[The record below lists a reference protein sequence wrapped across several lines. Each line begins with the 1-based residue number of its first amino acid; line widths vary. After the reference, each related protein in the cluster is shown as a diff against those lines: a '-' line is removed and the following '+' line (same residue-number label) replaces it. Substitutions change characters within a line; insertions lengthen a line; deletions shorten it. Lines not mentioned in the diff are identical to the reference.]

1 MLNNKKLK
9 NTNWRSR
16 LHDLARGNEE
26 YAAFNKRIV
35 NTGKEVI
42 GVRVP
47 DLRRLARQLAKT
59 MAGADD
65 FKRFLGEVDW
75 RVFDEAMLA
84 GLVLNAVKL
93 SNEERIELAKQY
105 LAKADSW
112 AEIDIFAEKKARFA
126 TAEYWQFAVES
137 IQDDREFV
145 ARYGVIAM
153 MSNFLDDTHIDKVFR
168 HLRQL
173 KNDAYYVKMAC
184 AWLYATAAIDY
195 YELTMTELERPEIDP
210 WTRRKAYQK
219 MLESSRLSSQQ
230 KTAIRTAR
238 DSLPKNKKGLH
249 ASN

>member
-1 MLNNKKLK
+1 MIDNKRSNDLD
-9 NTNWRSR
+9 WRVR
-16 LHDLARGNEE
+16 LHELARGNEE

-35 NTGKEVI
+35 NTSKEVI

-93 SNEERIELAKQY
+93 SSEGHIALAKKY

-112 AEIDIFAEKKARFA
+112 AEIDIFVEKKARFT

-153 MSNFLDDTHIDKVFR
+153 MSNFLDDTHIDQVFR

-184 AWLYATAAIDY
+184 AWLYTTAAIDY
-195 YELTMTELERPEIDP
+195 YELTMTELERPEIDT

-219 MLESSRLSSQQ
+219 MLESRRLTDEQ
-230 KTAIRTAR
+230 KTEIRNRR
-238 DSLPKNKKGLH
+238 DALPRP
-249 ASN
+249 

>member
-1 MLNNKKLK
+1 MRAENKIQVSGD
-9 NTNWRSR
+9 WRSR
-16 LHDLARGNEE
+16 LHQLARGNEE

-35 NTGKEVI
+35 NTSKEVI

-93 SNEERIELAKQY
+93 SSEEHVSLAKKY

-112 AEIDIFAEKKARFA
+112 AEIDIFVEKKARFA
-126 TAEYWQFAVES
+126 TAAYWQFAIKA

-153 MSNFLDDTHIDKVFR
+153 MSNFLDDEHIDKVFQQ
-168 HLRQL
+168 LRQL

-195 YELTMTELERPEIDP
+195 YEATMAELERPEIDP

-219 MLESSRLSSQQ
+219 MLESRRLADKQ
-230 KTAIRTAR
+230 KTEIRNLR
-238 DSLPKNKKGLH
+238 DNL
-249 ASN
+249 

>member
-1 MLNNKKLK
+1 MVDSKRAK
-9 NTNWRSR
+9 NLDWRAR
-16 LHDLARGNEE
+16 LRELARGNEE

-35 NTGKEVI
+35 NTSKEVI

-59 MAGADD
+59 MTGADD

-75 RVFDEAMLA
+75 RVFDEVMLA

-93 SNEERIELAKQY
+93 SNEEHIELAKQY
-105 LAKADSW
+105 LVKADSW

-126 TAEYWQFAVES
+126 TAAYWQFAIES

-153 MSNFLDDTHIDKVFR
+153 MSNFLDDAHIDQVFR

-173 KNDAYYVKMAC
+173 KNDAYYVKIAC

-195 YELTMTELERPEIDP
+195 YEATMAELERSEIDP

-219 MLESSRLSSQQ
+219 MLESSRPSSRQ

-238 DSLPKNKKGLH
+238 DSLPKNSQKG
-249 ASN
+249 

>member
-1 MLNNKKLK
+1 MVDNKKSNDLD
-9 NTNWRSR
+9 WRIS
-16 LHDLARGNEE
+16 LHQLARGNEE

-35 NTGKEVI
+35 NTSKQVI

-84 GLVLNAVKL
+84 GLVLNAIKL
-93 SNEERIELAKQY
+93 SSEEHIALAQKY
-105 LAKADSW
+105 LTEADSW

-126 TAEYWQFAVES
+126 TAEYWQFAIKA

-145 ARYGVIAM
+145 TRYGVIAM
-153 MSNFLDDTHIDKVFR
+153 MSNFLDDAHIDQVFR

-173 KNDAYYVKMAC
+173 KDDAYYVKMAC

-195 YELTMTELERPEIDP
+195 YELTLAELERPEIDP

-219 MLESSRLSSQQ
+219 MLESRRLTDEQ
-230 KTAIRTAR
+230 KTEIRDLR
-238 DSLPKNKKGLH
+238 DNLPKNKGGSTCK
-249 ASN
+249 

>member
-1 MLNNKKLK
+1 MVDDKRAKRID
-9 NTNWRSR
+9 WYAR
-16 LHDLARGNEE
+16 LYDLARGNEE

-59 MAGADD
+59 MTGADD

-75 RVFDEAMLA
+75 RVF
-84 GLVLNAVKL
+84 
-93 SNEERIELAKQY
+93 SEEHIALAKKY
-105 LAKADSW
+105 LVKADSW
-112 AEIDIFAEKKARFA
+112 AEIDIFAEKNARFA
-126 TAEYWQFAVES
+126 TAEYWQFAIES

-153 MSNFLDDTHIDKVFR
+153 MSNFLDDAHIDQVFR
-168 HLRQL
+168 QLRQP

-219 MLESSRLSSQQ
+219 MLESRRLTGEQ
-230 KTAIRTAR
+230 KTEIRNLR
-238 DSLPKNKKGLH
+238 DALPRP
-249 ASN
+249 